1 MQLKGWIR
9 TSLIDYPDHIATVFF
24 TGGCN
29 FRCPM
34 CHNADL
40 VLHPAELPNLPEK
53 EVWDFL
59 ERRTEVLDGA
69 VITGGEPTL
78 QPDLAPFLRRVRALG
93 YDVKLDSNG
102 YRPDVLATLLDEG
115 LVDFIA
121 LDVKAPPE
129 KYAHLT
135 GMPELD
141 VSRIERSLTLLRESG
156 RSYELRTTVV
166 PGLLD
171 EDDITAIAR
180 WIAGTKQ
187 YVLQQ
192 FRGVSTL
199 EPTLEELAPYPV
211 AKLQAMAERTKPW
224 VENTTIRGI

>member
-40 VLHPAELPNLPEK
+40 VLRPAELPNLPEK

-59 ERRTEVLDGA
+59 ERRTGVLDGV

-141 VSRIERSLTLLRESG
+141 VSRIECSLTLLRESG

-171 EDDITAIAR
+171 EDDITAIAC

-199 EPTLEELAPYPV
+199 EPTLEKLAPYPV
-211 AKLQAMAERTKPW
+211 VKLQAMAKRTKPW

>member
-29 FRCPM
+29 FRCPI

-59 ERRTEVLDGA
+59 EQRTEVLDGV
-69 VITGGEPTL
+69 VITGGEATL

-102 YRPDVLATLLDEG
+102 YRPDVLAALLDER
-115 LVDFIA
+115 LVDFVA

-129 KYAHLT
+129 KYARLT

-192 FRGVSTL
+192 FRGVNTL
-199 EPTLEELAPYPV
+199 EPTLEKLAPYPV
-211 AKLQAMAERTKPW
+211 AKLQAMAERIKPW